1 MNNQEFIYWLG
12 GFASAVGKE
21 GPTSEQWETIV
32 STLNQVAE
40 PVCVTV
46 GDGGFGTPNTTPF
59 VQPFHQHPF
68 PTWQQ
73 PHYQYPSDINK
84 VTCEDLSGVIRG
96 SSSVGTVITNGSTG
110 TTAKPQFST
119 LTTGNTTT
127 TLPKGT
133 TLNYTANLPED
144 L

>member
-1 MNNQEFIYWLG
+1 MNNQQFLYWLG
-12 GFASAVGKE
+12 GFADAVGKN
-21 GPTSEQWETIV
+21 GPTPEQWETIV
-32 STLNQVAE
+32 SKLDHIKE
-40 PVCVTV
+40 PVSVPI
-46 GDGGFGTPNTTPF
+46 GNGGFRTPNTAPLW
-59 VQPFHQHPF
+59 QH
-68 PTWQQ
+68 